1 MFYFCRQGLSES
13 PFDAATAKVQGE
25 KLMKY
30 SVLVVDDDRYV
41 NEYLTEAVN
50 RAGFETVTAFSG
62 EEALATLNSRSF
74 DIVLTDLKM
83 AEMDGIMLLEHV
95 KRLSAETVVVIM
107 TAYGT
112 VEKAVSAIKKGAYDF
127 LLKPVTP
134 DTVEHILQRITEMIR
149 LKSENAI
156 LRRDLEHK
164 FQNIVGKSKVMKEIF
179 ELIESV
185 AMARSTVMITGDS
198 GSGKEMVARA
208 IHYCSNRREGPFI
221 KLNCAALPETLVE
234 AELFGYEK
242 GAFTDAK
249 KTHRG
254 RFELAH
260 EGTLLLDE
268 VSEMPLNLQS
278 KLLRVIQ
285 EREFE
290 RVGSSQ
296 TINVDVRVVATSNR
310 NLKQY
315 ISEGKFREDLFYRLN
330 VIPIHLPAL
339 KERREDIPLLVEHFI
354 EKYNAENSK
363 NIKGVEQLALRLLIK
378 YSWPGNVRE
387 LENMIERAVVT
398 SRTEYLSD
406 SDFPIELAVGDVGAV
421 EDGLRIPMKLE
432 EGSKYLILK
441 TLEKF
446 NGNKTKAAEAL
457 GVSPRTIRNKLA
469 EYQMQE

>member
-1 MFYFCRQGLSES
+1 MN
-13 PFDAATAKVQGE
+13 
-25 KLMKY
+25 Y

-41 NEYLTEAVN
+41 NDYVLETVT
-50 RAGFETVTAFSG
+50 RAGFDAAAVYSG
-62 EEALATLNSRSF
+62 EEALEKIKARSF

-83 AEMDGIMLLEHV
+83 HEMDGLTLLEHI
-95 KRLSAETVVVIM
+95 KRISPETIVVIM

-112 VEKAVSAIKKGAYDF
+112 VEKAVSAIKKGAHDF

-134 DTVEHILQRITEMIR
+134 ETVEHVLSRITEMID
-149 LKSENAI
+149 
-156 LRRDLEHK
+156 LRTQNEIMRNDLAHK
-164 FQNIVGKSKVMKEIF
+164 FQNMIGKTSIMKGIF
-179 ELIESV
+179 DLIQSV
-185 AMARSTVMITGDS
+185 AAARSTVMITGDS

-249 KTHRG
+249 RTHRG

-268 VSEMPLNLQS
+268 ISEMPLNLQS

-296 TINVDVRVVATSNR
+296 TISVDVRVIATSNR
-310 NLKQY
+310 NLKEY
-315 ISEGKFREDLFYRLN
+315 ILAGRFREDLFYRLN

-339 KERREDIPLLVEHFI
+339 RERREDIPLLVDHFI
-354 EKYNAENSK
+354 RKYNGENSK
-363 NIKGVEQLALRLLIK
+363 DITGISQQALRMLMK
-378 YSWPGNVRE
+378 YHWPGNVRE

-398 SRTEYLSD
+398 TREDRLTEN
-406 SDFPIELAVGDVGAV
+406 DFPVELAIGETAAPEG
-421 EDGLRIPMKLE
+421 GLHVPMKLE
-432 EGSKYLILK
+432 DGNKYLILK

-457 GVSPRTIRNKLA
+457 GVSARTIRNKLA
-469 EYQMQE
+469 EYQTQETN

>member
-1 MFYFCRQGLSES
+1 
-13 PFDAATAKVQGE
+13 
-25 KLMKY
+25 MKY

-41 NEYLTEAVN
+41 NEYLTE
-50 RAGFETVTAFSG
+50 TVG
-62 EEALATLNSRSF
+62 RV
-74 DIVLTDLKM
+74 VLTDLKM
-83 AEMDGIMLLEHV
+83 HEMDGLALLGHI
-95 KRLSAETVVVIM
+95 KRLSPDTVVVIM

-134 DTVEHILQRITEMIR
+134 ETVEHILKRITEIIR
-149 LKSENAI
+149 LKTENAI
-156 LRRDLEHK
+156 LRKDLEHK
-164 FQNIVGKSKVMKEIF
+164 FQNMIGKSKVMMEIF
-179 ELIESV
+179 DLIQSV
-185 AMARSTVMITGDS
+185 AVARSTVMITGDS
-198 GSGKEMVARA
+198 GTGKEMVARA

-268 VSEMPLNLQS
+268 VSEMPPNLQS

-296 TINVDVRVVATSNR
+296 TINVDVRVIATSNR
-310 NLKQY
+310 NLKRY
-315 ISEGKFREDLFYRLN
+315 IAEKKFREDLYYRLN
-330 VIPIHLPAL
+330 VIPIRMPSLN
-339 KERREDIPLLVEHFI
+339 ERREDVPMLVDHFI
-354 EKYNAENSK
+354 EKYNAENGK
-363 NIKGVEQLALRLLIK
+363 NIREVEQQTLRLLIR
-378 YSWPGNVRE
+378 YNWPGNVRE

-398 SRTEYLSD
+398 TRSD
-406 SDFPIELAVGDVGAV
+406 ILTDADFPVELAVGDVGSV

-469 EYQMQE
+469 EYQLQE